1 MRSAGVV
8 FALALVAS
16 GCGSTSTYHFVT
28 GVVGR
33 PTRNDP
39 RVFLAGATLPSN
51 YAEVAIVQAIGRGN
65 HADLG
70 HVVEGLRAEAATLGC
85 DAVIA
90 TRSDRGETQ
99 MSGTG
104 VAVRWTEGPA
114 PAPTLPR
121 GAASTPWSPQ
131 GVNVVAPWAASAPA
145 PAPAPAPATATATQP

>member
-1 MRSAGVV
+1 MRSAVV
-8 FALALVAS
+8 AFALTIAAA
-16 GCGSTSTYHFVT
+16 GCGSTSTYHFIT
-28 GVVGR
+28 GPVGR
-33 PTRNDP
+33 PARGEP
-39 RVFLAGATLPSN
+39 RVFLAGASLPSN
-51 YAEVAIVQAIGRGN
+51 YTEVAVVQAIGRGN

-114 PAPTLPR
+114 PTPAPPR
-121 GAASTPWSPQ
+121 GTTTTPWSPQ
-131 GVNVVAPWAASAPA
+131 GATVVAPWAAPA
-145 PAPAPAPATATATQP
+145 PTP